1 MTMTKN
7 IAGQRLLYAALI
19 VASLLAGCAGPVQ
32 RAEQHVAQDEWLK
45 AVIEYRKAHT
55 RDPQDV
61 EYKSR
66 LKQMELKAADYYY
79 QRGMA
84 ALERENIDGAILQ
97 FQQGLAAMSDHAK
110 LQQAMGTA
118 LARKEANNLYS
129 EGSRAEDAG
138 KTAEAMRLFKAAL
151 EAYPDHKPATQALA
165 KLRKQEQ
172 QDEDSQELAL
182 SSRTPITLN
191 FRQTD
196 LRTAFEFIA
205 KSFGINV
212 IFDDGIRSVPV
223 TLFAKDV
230 TFEQALNLL
239 LTTNKTFYK
248 KIGPNTLIIIPDTKE
263 KRGQYEDHLVRTFQ
277 LNTVK
282 AKEMNDILKGLL
294 TLKKVFVN
302 DELNTLVVRDT
313 DETLKLVEKMIQL
326 NDRKPAEIILEVEIL
341 EVNRSKS
348 EQLGLEFGNPMATI
362 KLPGDIPLANS
373 ISKALQ
379 SGSTL
384 TLSGA
389 TFRYY
394 KQDVDAKTLANPK
407 VRVINGKSA
416 KIHVGDRVPLRA
428 STIVD
433 STSQVRTT
441 YDYKEIGIKL
451 TVEPSIHLDN
461 SVTVK
466 LGLEVSALGAN
477 LGTSDEPAYSIGTR
491 NAETFMLLRDGET
504 AILGGLIRDEDRA
517 ARVRVPLL
525 GDIPALG
532 TLFRSYDNSK
542 NRTDVLLTITPRVV
556 RSWDVAPK
564 DMQRFYSGTADTYT
578 DQALFGSLQAPVG
591 AKPVVQTNGN
601 TNTSGSASAAGPVPV
616 VAAAAGAASAEPA
629 TNAGANT
636 TPVATAAA
644 PPIFAF
650 SAPVYEG
657 TAEQELEIRLVAEN
671 LPATTAVPVEVLF
684 NPQLLKFVRGQALD
698 FSPKDFKTEVDEA
711 KGMFRVAL
719 AFPPDAPPKG
729 NGGLARVVFK
739 AVKPGISYL
748 VYKVPALTDNAGG
761 AVNAQV
767 RASRI
772 VIK

>member
-1 MTMTKN
+1 M
-7 IAGQRLLYAALI
+7 
-19 VASLLAGCAGPVQ
+19 
-32 RAEQHVAQDEWLK
+32 AQDEWLK
-45 AVIEYRKAHT
+45 AVIEYRKALA

-110 LQQAMGTA
+110 LQQAMTTA

-129 EGSRAEDAG
+129 EGAHAEDAG

-151 EAYPDHKPATQALA
+151 EAYPDHKPSTQALA

-172 QDEDSQELAL
+172 RDEDSQELAL

-542 NRTDVLLTITPRVV
+542 SRTDVLLTITPRVV

-578 DQALFGSLQAPVG
+578 DQALFGSLQAPAG
-591 AKPVVQTNGN
+591 AKPVVSAGGN
-601 TNTSGSASAAGPVPV
+601 SNSSPQPAGTVPV
-616 VAAAAGAASAEPA
+616 VATAPGTEATANVAANAGAAPA
-629 TNAGANT
+629 
-636 TPVATAAA
+636 ATAT
-644 PPIFAF
+644 PPVFAF

-671 LPATTAVPVEVLF
+671 LPATSAVPVEVLF

-711 KGMFRVAL
+711 KGLFRVML

-729 NGGLARVVFK
+729 NGGLARVAFK

-748 VYKVPALTDNAGG
+748 VYKVPVLTDNAGG

-767 RASRI
+767 RASRV